1 MMGDNTQNHKVL
13 YQFLKRKSLSQL
25 IKMKSERVYLNRK
38 RDLMAIIVIYKKS
51 NKLQEYRQIENKIK
65 KKKL

>member
-51 NKLQEYRQIENKIK
+51 SKLQEYRQIENKTK